1 MTVTRVLVP
10 LLLWLSG
17 CNADCVASPNI
28 QITLL
33 LDGVDRSAIAQFRL
47 GLTVGIGSTK
57 YDTIPAP
64 ANLGPSTTLLLQPDP
79 PPALPYPITFSV
91 DALDG
96 AGNVEAIGST
106 DGTVSPN
113 GCNRM
118 QLRLTPLPISDMS
131 VLPDLTPL
139 PDLSGQPLTDLTVS
153 EADIEPS
160 CSGGMPDEDGDGRA
174 DFCDVCAVDSD
185 PTPTD
190 GDSDGVPDACDPDP
204 AMAGNHVL
212 YYEPFSSDSGHWMTS
227 AMGFQVM
234 GGALHGIA
242 NPGGSLLS
250 ANTTDALPDG
260 AMVETYWTSPFVVG
274 SGPYQA
280 GIFLGDKTIQN
291 GALCTI
297 NYVSMT
303 QQTLDLDTV
312 VMGAITATRSQTL
325 PFGNDVTYRLR
336 LTQKGTQYTC
346 EGIAMILADPPTAT
360 VTATITGPSAPQYL
374 ALRAVNL
381 EIQFLNVF
389 AVSVNP

>member
-1 MTVTRVLVP
+1 MRVLAP
-10 LLLWLSG
+10 LLLVFAG

-28 QITLL
+28 QVTLL

-64 ANLGPSTTLLLQPDP
+64 ANLGPKTTLLLQPDP
-79 PPALPYPITFSV
+79 PPAMAYSITFSV

-118 QLRLTPLPISDMS
+118 QLRLTPLPIADLAMLPDLSQ
-131 VLPDLTPL
+131 LPDLTGQPL
-139 PDLSGQPLTDLTVS
+139 PDLTMTT
-153 EADIEPS
+153 EADIQPS

-204 AMAGNHVL
+204 AAAGNQVL
-212 YYEPFSSDSGHWMTS
+212 YYEPFNSDSGHWMTS
-227 AMGFQVM
+227 AMGFQVV
-234 GGALHGIA
+234 GGALHGLA
-242 NPGGSLLS
+242 NRGGSLLS

-260 AMVETYWTSPFVVG
+260 AMVETYWTSPFVEG

-280 GIFLGDKTIQN
+280 GIFLGDQMIEN

-312 VMGAITATRSQTL
+312 VNGAITATKSLTL
-325 PFGNDVTYRLR
+325 PFGNDVMYRLR

-346 EGIAMILADPPTAT
+346 EGIALILADPPTAT
-360 VTATITGPSAPQYL
+360 VMATITGPPAPHYL
-374 ALRAVNL
+374 ALRVVNL